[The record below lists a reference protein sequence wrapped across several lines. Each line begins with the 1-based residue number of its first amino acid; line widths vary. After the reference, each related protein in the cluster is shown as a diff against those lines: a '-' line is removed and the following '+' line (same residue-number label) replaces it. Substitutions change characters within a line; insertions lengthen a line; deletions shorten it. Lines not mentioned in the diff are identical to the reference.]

1 LQALLYMSL
10 AASKSNSV
18 AQKSLLLEAQEFI
31 KKAKSIEESMT

>member
-1 LQALLYMSL
+1 MSL